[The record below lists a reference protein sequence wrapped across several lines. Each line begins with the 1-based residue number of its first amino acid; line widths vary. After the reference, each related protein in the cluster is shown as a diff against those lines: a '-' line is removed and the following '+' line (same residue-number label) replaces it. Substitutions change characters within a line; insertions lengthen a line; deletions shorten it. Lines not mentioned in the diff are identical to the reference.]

1 MYHKERKMKPLC
13 SLLNVC
19 VFNFHRPPTPLFLQK
34 QSLPQKRLL
43 KLTSL
48 VGNDTPGAPVGT
60 ATNRYE
66 RTHISRIQCC
76 VLSCPV
82 LFFFYEPL
90 SLSNCSLSVMVPT
103 RLKPRAWLHTALC
116 RRKTSQCGCV
126 VASTPIR
133 HLSVMAHTSWNS
145 SRLPF

>member
-1 MYHKERKMKPLC
+1 MF
-13 SLLNVC
+13 
-19 VFNFHRPPTPLFLQK
+19 VFNFHRPRTPFFPQK
-34 QSLPQKRLL
+34 QSFPQKRLL

-60 ATNRYE
+60 ARNRYE
-66 RTHISRIQCC
+66 HISHISRIQRC
-76 VLSCPV
+76 VLSCPA

-90 SLSNCSLSVMVPT
+90 SLSHCSLFVMVPT

-133 HLSVMAHTSWNS
+133 HLSVMAHTRWS
-145 SRLPF
+145 SSHLPL